1 MKKTIKN
8 INDGTELKHVI
19 GPLYIKKTL
28 KHFNFPD
35 GDTIKKI
42 LIGIVILV
50 IGIGVIIEMLSFNN
64 KDIDTL
70 VHNKYSNCVINEASY
85 ERVEWFGSTLRPTD
99 DINKAARATVSIA
112 TNNEERVLYFEKESS
127 LLNDLI
133 FHKIAFKEIGD
144 YPKYCTSEKY
154 FEYLDWDSVY
164 KINSTGTF
172 KYNYIDNIGWEK
184 IDGWTYSEICF
195 QKDDHYVGQ
204 PFVFISKEEADKKI
218 QKLIE
223 ENAKDTFDKG
233 VK

>member
-127 LLNDLI
+127 LLNDLV
-133 FHKIAFKEIGD
+133 FHKTAFKEIGD
-144 YPKYCTSEKY
+144 YPKYCTSEIY
-154 FEYLDWDSVY
+154 FEYWGTVF
-164 KINSTGTF
+164 KVNSEGTF
-172 KYNYIDNIGWEK
+172 KYNYRDNIGWEK
-184 IDGWTYSEICF
+184 DDNFTYPEICF
-195 QKDDHYVGQ
+195 DNDYYGGQ
-204 PFVFISKEEADKKI
+204 SFVFISKEEADKKI
-218 QKLIE
+218 QELTDS
-223 ENAKDTFDKG
+223 N
-233 VK
+233 